1 MSSNSTFSI
10 MIHTLDND
18 TDHIIMLRELSKYFK
33 VEYQLMLSE
42 MTIDDVRRLWYI
54 LNGRSK

>member
-42 MTIDDVRRLWYI
+42 MTRDDISRLWHT